1 MKSNVIAF
9 DRARK
14 TTRREAVSRPATE
27 LTDKNV
33 VSLEDWK
40 SKTHARRTASGVFF
54 TTSVLATLG
63 SVA

>member
-14 TTRREAVSRPATE
+14 TTRREAVARPAAE
-27 LTDKNV
+27 MTDKNV
-33 VSLEDWK
+33 VSLDAWK
-40 SKTHARRTASGVFF
+40 SQSHARRTASGVFF
-54 TTSVLATLG
+54 TTRVLATLG